1 MTSRNIQEKDKG
13 QPQQGENKPEKAIN
27 TPGEV
32 EESQDEKINQDFPGY
47 PHHPAKEDIMDPESG
62 MQKKDVDVEK
72 LTRSHKITPDHLK
85 DIS

>member
-1 MTSRNIQEKDKG
+1 MATQNIPGEDKG

-32 EESQDEKINQDFPGY
+32 EESQDMKIDQDFPGY
-47 PHHPAKEDIMDPESG
+47 PHYPAKEDIMDPESG
-62 MQKKDVDVEK
+62 NEKVDVDVEN
-72 LTRSHKITPDHLK
+72 LTRSHKITPEHLK